1 MGEIIVDFV
10 RIIESGLKSFTN
22 YILIILF
29 MRLIL
34 LLIVIL
40 RITFLNENLSSK
52 LFQKLIC
59 LPEQLFYFVI
69 FLELY

>member
-10 RIIESGLKSFTN
+10 RIIESGLKSFIN

-34 LLIVIL
+34 FFIVVL

-52 LFQKLIC
+52 LFQKLIS
-59 LPEQLFYFVI
+59 LPE
-69 FLELY
+69 

>member
-10 RIIESGLKSFTN
+10 RIIESGLKSFIN

>member
-10 RIIESGLKSFTN
+10 RIIESGLKSFIN

-40 RITFLNENLSSK
+40 RITFLN
-52 LFQKLIC
+52 
-59 LPEQLFYFVI
+59 
-69 FLELY
+69 